1 MIDELARHI
10 SPGLLTE
17 HLQPLITR
25 ITLALSAADDIPD
38 NIRSRIRI
46 LASASKRHDTLHLEI
61 VAQGTV
67 KQQSVMV

>member
-1 MIDELARHI
+1 MSHFVRPLQ
-10 SPGLLTE
+10 TE

-25 ITLALSAADDIPD
+25 ITLALSAADDTPD

-46 LASASKRHDTLHLEI
+46 LASAIKRHDTLHLEV

>member
-1 MIDELARHI
+1 MSHFVRPLQ
-10 SPGLLTE
+10 TE

-25 ITLALSAADDIPD
+25 ITLALSAADDTPD

-46 LASASKRHDTLHLEI
+46 LASASKRHDTLHFEI
-61 VAQGTV
+61 VAQETV